1 MMKKILILVNPYP
14 NVEAETFQPRRLK
27 EELKRLGASC
37 EIVSNRYCAMV
48 RNGEI
53 DLLLKEYDACVYFDK
68 DKYTHRML
76 ERKGMRLFN
85 RADAVEVCDDKMT
98 TCIALSGKGIAMPKT
113 LPAPLCYN
121 SNADM
126 QSETQEI
133 IDILG
138 LPVVVKEC
146 YGSLGKQ
153 VYLAE
158 TAQELFDLVNN
169 LKLKPHIYQQFIA
182 ESRGRDLRVICVGG
196 EVVAAMK
203 RTHEQDFRSNMALGG
218 RGERVEV
225 TEEVRILCRK
235 ISDTLQLDYCGI
247 DLLLAKSGYLLC
259 EVNSNAFFGGIEQVT
274 GVNVAAW
281 YAEYILN
288 NI

>member
-1 MMKKILILVNPYP
+1 MKKILILVNPYP

-196 EVVAAMK
+196 EVVATMK

-218 RGERVEV
+218 RGERVEA
-225 TEEVRILCRK
+225 TEEVRTLCRK
-235 ISDTLQLDYCGI
+235 ISDILQLDYCGI

-274 GVNVAAW
+274 GANVAAR